1 MKRYYLSPFLI
12 YFNNNDSIILFNQIN
27 HAIIEVNKDLWNKL
41 LEYINNANVRLADQE
56 LIKLINDLQRLN
68 ILVDYDINRYKH
80 NIIEFRFNTLT
91 NYNGMEIWFAIS
103 GKCNFVCPYCYQ
115 AYRKDGEVINDKRVD
130 KFINFVKNY
139 VDQNNIRKIYL
150 VYYGGEPLLAF
161 NEIIKIHNELV
172 NIKLNKNISLEE
184 VIITN
189 GSLLT
194 EDKIE
199 KLVEL
204 SDSSPIGI
212 QITIDGMKEVM
223 DKRRPLASGG
233 SSFNLV
239 YNNFIK
245 LAKKYPFDIF
255 LRSNVN
261 YDNIE
266 PVRKLLLKI
275 KEDMGYLVDKVVFS
289 PHWTYETQE
298 VYMKNKYYLPE
309 VSQAEAMEL
318 IKQQL
323 WDFNV
328 T

>member
-1 MKRYYLSPFLI
+1 MLTK
-12 YFNNNDSIILFNQIN
+12 DSI
-27 HAIIEVNKDLWNKL
+27 ERL
-41 LEYINNANVRLADQE
+41 LKEADE
-56 LIKLINDLQRLN
+56 LLSK
-68 ILVDYDINRYKH
+68 
-80 NIIEFRFNTLT
+80 
-91 NYNGMEIWFAIS
+91 G
-103 GKCNFVCPYCYQ
+103 
-115 AYRKDGEVINDKRVD
+115 
-130 KFINFVKNY
+130 
-139 VDQNNIRKIYL
+139 
-150 VYYGGEPLLAF
+150 
-161 NEIIKIHNELV
+161 LV

-204 SDSSPIGI
+204 SDFSPIGI

-223 DKRRPLASGG
+223 DKRRPLAGGG

-245 LAKKYPFDIF
+245 LAKKYPFEIS

-275 KEDMGYLVDKVVFS
+275 KEDMGDLVDKVVFS

-298 VYMKNKYYLPE
+298 VYMKNEYYLPE

-318 IKQQL
+318 IKLELFAQELGFKTSPACIHGPCTYVAKHGYAIDEFLRVYKCPGYLYTPKYFGIITDDGSIKTTSSQYL
-323 WDFNV
+323 IEAFGEIKKCYLNCPVGALCYGGCRAMKHCPKDEILTYVNTDLGKKVLLTHFLKNYGDDNGRGKKV
-328 T
+328 NNI